1 MITLGQPPTCLPMS
15 FNLADQ
21 LLADLHRENHLV
33 NLMIRGCLELRW
45 ALGPEEKETAI
56 AMIYNA
62 FETYV
67 RERGMALEAAEQFCE
82 ERLDDLIEQ
91 LSAIL

>member
-1 MITLGQPPTCLPMS
+1 MPDSI
-15 FNLADQ
+15 ADQ
-21 LLADLHRENHLV
+21 LLNNLHRESHLV

-62 FETYV
+62 FETYAL
-67 RERGMALEAAEQFCE
+67 EQGLPLEAAEQICE
-82 ERLDDLIEQ
+82 DKLDNLIEQ
-91 LSAIL
+91 ISAIL